1 MFKSRLKKTMV
12 IFYSVFLILVVSI
25 IIMATMYISIDK
37 KASTATKSSPSII
50 NTSVETQKLTVDFSD
65 WNATCDWNLVVLNS
79 QNAIPKNY
87 KLKLKPDKESQ
98 IDARISSYLNDM
110 IQDADAQ
117 GIKLW
122 VSSGYRSNERQKE
135 LFSNKVRK
143 YMGQGYTR
151 EESETLADTIVAKP
165 GTSEHNLGLAVDLNG
180 VRDDFCDTKEFA
192 WLNENAANYG
202 FILRYDNHK
211 QKVTGKIYEP
221 WHFRFVGQE
230 HAKKMKEKD
239 LCLEEY
245 VSLLISSQY

>member
-1 MFKSRLKKTMV
+1 
-12 IFYSVFLILVVSI
+12 
-25 IIMATMYISIDK
+25 
-37 KASTATKSSPSII
+37 
-50 NTSVETQKLTVDFSD
+50 
-65 WNATCDWNLVVLNS
+65 
-79 QNAIPKNY
+79 
-87 KLKLKPDKESQ
+87 
-98 IDARISSYLNDM
+98 M

-239 LCLEEY
+239 LRLEEY